1 MKTKPRILIVED
13 EGIIAADVAS
23 MLCRIGHEVADVAS
37 TGAEAIAKAEQLL
50 PDLVLMDIM
59 LADEMD
65 GVTAADEI
73 RRRFHLPVVFLTA
86 HTDPAMLGRAKLTE
100 PYGYVVK
107 PLNERDLRVGIEMAL
122 HKHSMEMR
130 LAESEAWFSTTLASI
145 GDALIATD
153 AEGRV
158 RFLNPVARAIT
169 GWTADEARGR
179 PLAEVMVFT
188 SDSPQAKPDPFA
200 AVRTEG
206 VVIEWTSRI
215 WLQPRND
222 GQRTPIDYTA
232 APIRGLDGLV
242 AGIVVVFRDI
252 SLRLQAEGERER
264 LISELKEALDK
275 VKTLS
280 GFIPICSQCKKI
292 REDRDYWVQ
301 VEAYVAAH
309 SDAKF
314 THTLCPVCMRFLY
327 PEFAEEILDE
337 EARNRAKEGPE
348 PWRARKP

>member
-1 MKTKPRILIVED
+1 MKTKPRVLIVED
-13 EGIIAADVAS
+13 EGIIAADIAS
-23 MLCRIGHEVADVAS
+23 MLCRLGHEVVDTAS
-37 TGAEAIAKAEQLL
+37 TGAEAIAKAEQLR

-59 LADEMD
+59 LAGDMD
-65 GVTAADEI
+65 GVTAAEEI

-86 HTDPAMLGRAKLTE
+86 HTDPVTLGRAKLTE
-100 PYGYVVK
+100 PFGYVVK
-107 PLNERDLRVGIEMAL
+107 PLDERDLRVGIEMAL
-122 HKHSMEMR
+122 HKHAMEQR

-145 GDALIATD
+145 GDAVIATD

-169 GWTADEARGR
+169 GWTAEEAHGR

-188 SDSPQAKPDPFA
+188 SDSPEAKPEPFA

-206 VVIEWTSRI
+206 TVLEWTSRI
-215 WLQPRND
+215 WLQPRN
-222 GQRTPIDYTA
+222 GSRTPIDYTS
-232 APIRGLDGLV
+232 APLRSLDGQV
-242 AGIVVVFRDI
+242 AGSVVVFRDI
-252 SLRLQAEGERER
+252 SPRLQAEEERER
-264 LISELKEALDK
+264 LITELKEALAT
-275 VKTLS
+275 VKTLT
-280 GFIPICSQCKKI
+280 GFIPICSQCKNI

-327 PEFAEEILDE
+327 PDLAEEILDE
-337 EARNRAKEGPE
+337 VARTRKGVIKGSVLNGP
-348 PWRARKP
+348 